1 MADLDNIAKYA
12 DNPAMLEKQ
21 ITKALDTTMD
31 VVAVYGLKIVG
42 AVIILFV
49 GWTLAG
55 FVHNAIMR
63 AGRRAKH
70 IDITLFSFVSSLAKY
85 TVLVFT
91 VVAMLSAFGVQTT
104 SFVAVLGATSL
115 AIGLALQGTLS
126 HVASGLMII
135 IFRPFRIGDIIEI
148 GTIGGTV
155 EDISLFTTELRSSD
169 NIKIVVP
176 NSVVWRDYIKNLTG
190 HDRRRI
196 RVEVAM
202 PYLTDTED
210 MIASV
215 EKVVAADSHVM
226 KDPKPVVTVA
236 KVTEVAVTLLV
247 DVWVSNDDM
256 QRMPLVINRQ
266 VKKLLDEKRAAA
278 AAAKA

>member
-21 ITKALDTTMD
+21 LNRALDTTMD
-31 VVAVYGLKIVG
+31 VVATYGLKIVG

-63 AGRRAKH
+63 AGRRSKH

-85 TVLVFT
+85 AVLVFT
-91 VVAMLSAFGVQTT
+91 FLAMLSAFGVQTT

-115 AIGLALQGTLS
+115 AVGLALQGTLS

-169 NIKIVVP
+169 NVMIIVP

-190 HDRRRI
+190 HDHRRI
-196 RVEVAM
+196 RAEVAM

-215 EKVVAADSHVM
+215 EKLVAADSRVL
-226 KDPKPVVTVA
+226 KDPAPVVTVA

-247 DVWVSNDDM
+247 DVWVSKDDM

-278 AAAKA
+278 AAKA

>member
-21 ITKALDTTMD
+21 ITKALDTMMD

-42 AVIILFV
+42 AIIILFV

-155 EDISLFTTELRSSD
+155 EDISLFTTELRSPD

-210 MIASV
+210 MIKSV
-215 EKVVAADSHVM
+215 EKVVADDSHVL
-226 KDPKPVVTVA
+226 KDPSPVVTVA
-236 KVTEVAVTLLV
+236 KVTEAAVTLLV
-247 DVWVSNDDM
+247 DVWVSKDDM

-278 AAAKA
+278 AAKA